1 MASNDVQLMAH
12 LMRRA
17 GFGASRER
25 LDELVEQGY
34 DETVEQLLSA
44 VDHPSRFTDNLI
56 RRYHSEYSGMMGNQS
71 AGANWMYRM
80 VSTDAPLREK
90 MGLMWHGMFATG
102 YSKLANGKVLHDQI
116 RMFERHGMGSFK
128 NLLIELSKDPAMI
141 VWLDN
146 SENHNGAINENYG
159 RELLELFSMGVG
171 NYTEH
176 DVKEAARAFTG
187 WTIGNTEYMTLKSM
201 RDSVWPYGRL
211 SFHFEYKKDDHD
223 NGEKEF
229 LGHRGNLN
237 GEDIVD
243 IICRQP
249 ATAAFLSRHLYSF
262 FVADEPPVPE
272 WPYKPPRDQAA
283 IATLSKVYFESDYNV
298 TEMLRFLLKSDFFK
312 SEQARYQRVKSPAE
326 LMAGVLRL
334 TGEFDRPKTDMN
346 ATHLQA
352 TYMGQWVLNPPS
364 VEGWHWGEEWIDS
377 GALVERVNFASERL
391 GNLDSP
397 GVQTMVDHILA
408 GGAGGDGS
416 MSAGEMVD
424 RALEELTLASVSDKT
439 RSALIDFAE
448 AQLDQPSGASPSE
461 SDRGDAA
468 REQVAN
474 VLKLVGATP
483 EFQRA

>member
-1 MASNDVQLMAH
+1 MASNDVKLMAH

-17 GFGASRER
+17 GFGASRGR

-34 DETVEQLLSA
+34 DETVENLLSA
-44 VDHPSRFTDNLI
+44 IYRPTRMTDNLI
-56 RRYHSEYSGMMGNQS
+56 RRYHPEYSGMMGNQS
-71 AGANWMYRM
+71 PSGNWMYRM

-90 MGLMWHGMFATG
+90 VGLMWHGMFATG

-128 NLLIELSKDPAMI
+128 NLLMELSRDPAMI

-146 SENHNGAINENYG
+146 SENHNGSVNENYG

-187 WTIGNTEYMTLKSM
+187 WTIGNTEYMTLKSA

-211 SFHFEYKKDDHD
+211 SFHFEYKEHDHD

-229 LGHRGNLN
+229 LGHKGNLN

-243 IICRQP
+243 IICDQP
-249 ATAAFLSRHLYSF
+249 ATAAFLSRHMYSF

-272 WPYKPPRDQAA
+272 WPYKEPRDPEA
-283 IATLSKVYFESDYNV
+283 IAALSKVYFDSDYNV
-298 TEMLRFLLKSDFFK
+298 EEMLRFLFKSDFFK

-326 LMAGVLRL
+326 LVAGVLRL
-334 TGEFDRPKTDMN
+334 TGEFNRPKVDMN
-346 ATHLQA
+346 PTNLQS
-352 TYMGQWVLNPPS
+352 TYMGQWLLNPPS
-364 VEGWHWGEEWIDS
+364 VEGWHWGTEWIDS

-391 GNLDSP
+391 GNIENP
-397 GVQTMVDHILA
+397 GVQTLIDRILSDSN
-408 GGAGGDGS
+408 GGLNAEDLV
-416 MSAGEMVD
+416 E
-424 RALEELTLASVSDKT
+424 RALDELSVADISDKT
-439 RSALIDFAE
+439 RSALVEFAKTQVN
-448 AQLDQPSGASPSE
+448 QLDSGNAGP
-461 SDRGDAA
+461 
-468 REQVAN
+468 EQVAN

>member
-1 MASNDVQLMAH
+1 MASKEIKLMAH

-17 GFGASRER
+17 GFGASRGR

-34 DETVEQLLSA
+34 DETVESMLSA
-44 VDHPSRFTDNLI
+44 IDRPTRITDNLI
-56 RRYHSEYSGMMGNQS
+56 RRYHPEYSGMMGNQS
-71 AGANWMYRM
+71 PSGNWMYRM

-90 MGLMWHGMFATG
+90 VGLMWHGMFATG

-128 NLLIELSKDPAMI
+128 NLLMELSRDPAMI

-146 SENHNGAINENYG
+146 SENHNGSVNENYG

-187 WTIGNTEYMTLKSM
+187 WTIGNTEYMTLKSA

-211 SFHFEYKKDDHD
+211 SFHFEYKEHDHD

-229 LGHRGNLN
+229 LGHKGNLN

-243 IICRQP
+243 IICKQP
-249 ATAAFLSRHLYSF
+249 ATAAFLSRHTYSF

-272 WPYKPPRDQAA
+272 WPYKEPRDPEA
-283 IATLSKVYFESDYNV
+283 IAALSKVYFDSDYNV
-298 TEMLRFLLKSDFFK
+298 EEMLRFLFKSEFFK

-326 LMAGVLRL
+326 LVAGVLRL
-334 TGEFDRPKTDMN
+334 TGEFDRPKVDMN
-346 ATHLQA
+346 PTNLQS
-352 TYMGQWVLNPPS
+352 TYMGQWLLNPPS
-364 VEGWHWGEEWIDS
+364 VEGWHWGTEWIDS

-391 GNLDSP
+391 GNIESP
-397 GVQTMVDHILA
+397 GVQTLIDRILSDSN
-408 GGAGGDGS
+408 GGLNA
-416 MSAGEMVD
+416 EELVE
-424 RALEELTLASVSDKT
+424 RALDELSVGDISDKT
-439 RSALIDFAE
+439 RSALVEFAE
-448 AQLDQPSGASPSE
+448 VQVNQSDSGNAGP
-461 SDRGDAA
+461 
-468 REQVAN
+468 EQVAN

>member
-1 MASNDVQLMAH
+1 MASNDVKLMAH

-17 GFGASRER
+17 GFGASRGR

-34 DETVEQLLSA
+34 DETVENLLSA
-44 VDHPSRFTDNLI
+44 IDRPTRITDNLI
-56 RRYHSEYSGMMGNQS
+56 RRYHPEYSGMMGNQS
-71 AGANWMYRM
+71 PSGNWMYRM

-90 MGLMWHGMFATG
+90 VGLMWHGMFATG

-128 NLLIELSKDPAMI
+128 NLLMELSRDPAMI

-146 SENHNGAINENYG
+146 SENHNGSVNENYG

-187 WTIGNTEYMTLKSM
+187 WTIGNTEYMTLKSA

-211 SFHFEYKKDDHD
+211 SFHFEYKEHDHD

-229 LGHRGNLN
+229 LGHKGNLN

-243 IICRQP
+243 IICDQP
-249 ATAAFLSRHLYSF
+249 ATAAFLSRHMYSF

-272 WPYKPPRDQAA
+272 WPYKEPRDPEA
-283 IATLSKVYFESDYNV
+283 IAALSKVYFDSDYNV
-298 TEMLRFLLKSDFFK
+298 EEMLRFLFKSDFFK
-312 SEQARYQRVKSPAE
+312 SEQAHYQRVKSPAE
-326 LMAGVLRL
+326 LVAGVLRL
-334 TGEFDRPKTDMN
+334 TGEFNRPKVDMN
-346 ATHLQA
+346 PTNLQS
-352 TYMGQWVLNPPS
+352 TYMGQWLLNPPS
-364 VEGWHWGEEWIDS
+364 VEGWHWGTEWIDS

-391 GNLDSP
+391 GNIENP
-397 GVQTMVDHILA
+397 GVQTLIDRILSNSN
-408 GGAGGDGS
+408 GGLNAEDLV
-416 MSAGEMVD
+416 E
-424 RALEELTLASVSDKT
+424 RALDELSVADISDKT
-439 RSALIDFAE
+439 RSALVEFAKTQVN
-448 AQLDQPSGASPSE
+448 QLDSGNAGP
-461 SDRGDAA
+461 
-468 REQVAN
+468 EQVAN

>member
-1 MASNDVQLMAH
+1 MASKEIKLMAH

-17 GFGASRER
+17 GFGASRGR

-34 DETVEQLLSA
+34 DETVESMLSA
-44 VDHPSRFTDNLI
+44 IDRPTRITDNLI
-56 RRYHSEYSGMMGNQS
+56 RRYHPEYSGMMGNQS
-71 AGANWMYRM
+71 PSGNWMYRM

-90 MGLMWHGMFATG
+90 VGLMWHGMFATG

-128 NLLIELSKDPAMI
+128 NLLMELSRDPAMI

-146 SENHNGAINENYG
+146 SENHNGSVNENYG

-187 WTIGNTEYMTLKSM
+187 WTIGNTEYMTLKSA

-211 SFHFEYKKDDHD
+211 SFHFEYKEHDHD

-229 LGHRGNLN
+229 LGHKGNLN

-243 IICRQP
+243 IICDQP
-249 ATAAFLSRHLYSF
+249 ATAAFLSRHMYSF

-272 WPYKPPRDQAA
+272 WPYKEPRDPKA
-283 IATLSKVYFESDYNV
+283 IAALSKVYFDSDYNV
-298 TEMLRFLLKSDFFK
+298 EEMLRFLFKSDFFK
-312 SEQARYQRVKSPAE
+312 SEQAHYQRVKSPAE
-326 LMAGVLRL
+326 LVAGVLRL
-334 TGEFDRPKTDMN
+334 TGEFNRPKVDMN
-346 ATHLQA
+346 PTNLQS
-352 TYMGQWVLNPPS
+352 TYMGQWLLNPPS
-364 VEGWHWGEEWIDS
+364 VEGWHWGTEWIDS

-391 GNLDSP
+391 GNIENP
-397 GVQTMVDHILA
+397 GVQTLIDRILSNSN
-408 GGAGGDGS
+408 GGLNAEDLV
-416 MSAGEMVD
+416 E
-424 RALEELTLASVSDKT
+424 RALDELSVADISDKT
-439 RSALIDFAE
+439 RSALVEFAKTQVN
-448 AQLDQPSGASPSE
+448 QLDSGNAGP
-461 SDRGDAA
+461 
-468 REQVAN
+468 EQVAN